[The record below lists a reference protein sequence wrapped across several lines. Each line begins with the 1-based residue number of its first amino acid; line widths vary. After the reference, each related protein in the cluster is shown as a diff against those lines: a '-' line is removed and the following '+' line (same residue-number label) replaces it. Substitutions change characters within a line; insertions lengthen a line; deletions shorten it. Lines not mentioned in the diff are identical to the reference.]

1 MKTQIIFINENDKIA
16 ENKCQNWLASK
27 FHNFAQCNQIILPF
41 VSIK

>member
-27 FHNFAQCNQIILPF
+27 FDNFAQCNQIILPF
-41 VSIK
+41 VSS